1 MSDSDSFIEEV
12 TEEVRRDRLFA
23 LMRRYGWIAILAVLV
38 LVGGAAW
45 HEWQKSRE
53 RARAEALGDAML
65 SAVQADDPAA
75 RVAALEDV
83 EPDGPGSRAVIAM
96 LAAAQAV
103 EDDPEAAQARL
114 LEIADDPE
122 LASVYREVATLKA
135 VMIPDGT
142 LHPAARRERLDGLA
156 LGDGVMRMLA
166 DEQLAYLDIKA
177 GDTQAAMDRL
187 RGIRAD
193 AGATPGLRRRA
204 TQVIVA
210 LGGDVDTQVA
220 AATETGVDGAD
231 DPVIGE

>member
-83 EPDGPGSRAVIAM
+83 DPDGPGSRAVIAM
-96 LAAAQAV
+96 LAADAL

-142 LHPAARRERLDGLA
+142 LDPAARRERLDGLA

-220 AATETGVDGAD
+220 AATGTGEDGTD